1 MRNGLVALAA
11 AAISVP
17 LGAAAARVCGNGT
30 TTSFQ
35 YRVVDARYD
44 SADPSRN
51 SSLAT
56 IAASLGSSAS
66 PLYECVAQWPESWA
80 GWYEG
85 GRNIIWSDCIWNGAG
100 SGQDKTVSFAVDWKK
115 KLMYLSHTFAC
126 SDKKGFD
133 GLATGFIA
141 LDFNC
146 TAVAEDGTSYCT
158 PKNTATGAR
167 PVLSIST
174 KIAPA
179 PLDAASACTD
189 TSKRYQS
196 WQLEKW
202 LRQYEMPPGAANLR
216 SDTGP
221 SFTLRDMANNGVF
234 SCVTSG
240 VKNSI
245 FEGACKSTSLAISTT
260 TAKFLFDPKLN
271 LLTIT
276 QHWEC
281 GNSSSFSA
289 VGVSFVQATCDRGF
303 NSDVFTCTYDQ
314 IWIGTEVI

>member
-1 MRNGLVALAA
+1 
-11 AAISVP
+11 
-17 LGAAAARVCGNGT
+17 GNGT

-44 SADPSRN
+44 SADPSRKG
-51 SSLAT
+51 SLAT
-56 IAASLGSSAS
+56 IAASLGNSAS

-85 GRNIIWSDCIWNGAG
+85 GHDIIWSDCIWNGAG

-115 KLMYLSHTFAC
+115 KVMYLSHTFAC
-126 SDKKGFD
+126 SDKKGSD
-133 GLATGFIA
+133 GLATGLIT

-146 TAVAEDGTSYCT
+146 SAVAEDGTSYCV
-158 PKNTATGAR
+158 PKSTATGAR

-179 PLDAASACTD
+179 PLDA
-189 TSKRYQS
+189 TSTCVDNSKSYQS

-202 LRQYEMPPGAANLR
+202 LRQYEMPPGAATLK

-221 SFTLRDMANNGVF
+221 SFKLKSMANNDVF

-240 VKNSI
+240 TQNNSI
-245 FEGACKSTSLAISTT
+245 FEGVCKLNSGQVSTT
-260 TAKFLFDPKLN
+260 TAKFRFDPKLN

-281 GNSSSFSA
+281 GNSSTFSA

-303 NSDVFTCTYDQ
+303 NSDVFTCTSDPV
-314 IWIGTEVI
+314 WIGTEVV